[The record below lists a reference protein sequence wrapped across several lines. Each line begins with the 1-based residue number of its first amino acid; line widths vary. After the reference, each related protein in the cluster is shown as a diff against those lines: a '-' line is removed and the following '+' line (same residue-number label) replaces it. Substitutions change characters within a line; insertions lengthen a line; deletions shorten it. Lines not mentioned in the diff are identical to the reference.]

1 MDRKQTTIHKS
12 SMHQQFV
19 WRCRL
24 DLFSRLLNGDLW
36 KLISGERRE
45 ARRLSH
51 HCEEDWKEVSAEDRY
66 DAHEILD
73 RQAPTDGIRTDIA
86 EHIHTHVHPSR
97 TNLAYITLRDKVMN
111 IPKCRCKRS
120 LQANLGFHSGSICKR
135 RQLGRFGRSRRKRPL
150 AVNVL
155 ACSDGCA
162 DTLLMLLRGGQHQ
175 DLVDQWVRY
184 QRIQTLG
191 YVRNAILFSGRHR
204 RFLALAVDS
213 YDLVLRQKPQH
224 PDMCEQGPITNTDQS
239 QTNFL
244 LILHT
249 FLPMRVSCYRTKHAA
264 ICTCKDWIGRSD
276 ASPDKD
282 CGNRHADQRSEFSPF
297 ERRAIGQNG
306 SRCRAHFDGRFEDP
320 GVGKVPA

>member
-1 MDRKQTTIHKS
+1 MDGKQTTIRKS

-24 DLFSRLLNGDLW
+24 DLFSGLLNGDLW
-36 KLISGERRE
+36 KLIGRERRE
-45 ARRLSH
+45 AGRLSH
-51 HCEEDWKEVSAEDRY
+51 QWEEDWKEVAAEDRY

-73 RQAPTDGIRTDIA
+73 RQTPTGGIRTDLA

-111 IPKCRCKRS
+111 IPKCRLKRS
-120 LQANLGFHSGSICKR
+120 LQANLGFHSGSICEP
-135 RQLGRFGRSRRKRPL
+135 RQLGRLGRSRRKRPL

-175 DLVDQWVRY
+175 DVVDQWVRD

-191 YVRNAILFSGRHR
+191 YVRNAILFSGRRR
-204 RFLALAVDS
+204 RFLALAVDG

-224 PDMCEQGPITNTDQS
+224 PDMCEQGPIANTDQS

-249 FLPMRVSCYRTKHAA
+249 FLPNSR
-264 ICTCKDWIGRSD
+264 CK
-276 ASPDKD
+276 
-282 CGNRHADQRSEFSPF
+282 
-297 ERRAIGQNG
+297 RRAISNRLKRQKKKGEKLLVDLVKLAKIAI
-306 SRCRAHFDGRFEDP
+306 SPSSEEAS
-320 GVGKVPA
+320 